1 MTDAPALDVEED
13 KRTPRI
19 TVCAVCLETK
29 CHCEFYR
36 RIYPDEIDRRGV
48 EHRHSR
54 RQTNDENIPRP
65 KFQLAHFQTYDF

>member
-36 RIYPDEIDRRGV
+36 RIYPDEIDRRERLV
-48 EHRHSR
+48 R
-54 RQTNDENIPRP
+54 RQGY
-65 KFQLAHFQTYDF
+65 F